1 MCKFYF
7 SGGRILNFRTIF
19 PFSAARKGDWRGEGK
34 RCSENLKCTLSGLLL
49 CCMIFSI
56 APALAQ
62 REPDKIFMDN
72 IKTVQLTMYGNQL
85 AYPVVKL
92 NSNDMLQLDFDDVD
106 GDIKSYYYNFEL
118 RNADWSPVQM
128 SYYDYVK
135 GYTNQRITTY
145 RSASQVLTRYTHYQL
160 TFPNRDIMPV
170 KAGNYLL
177 KVFIN
182 GDTSKLAFTR
192 RFMVVSPMASAAAQ
206 IQQPFNQQLFR
217 THQKIQL
224 TVNSGNMNVSYPQQQ
239 IKVVILQN
247 DRWDNCIQNI
257 KPNII
262 RGNSYEYN
270 GENDCLFPA
279 MREWRWL
286 DLTSF
291 RLLSDRVRR
300 QQNTNTAYD
309 LYVIPDV
316 SRNTQRYI
324 YYKDYDGWYAAL
336 TNENVN
342 PYWNGD
348 YATVHFTYITPTR
361 SPYQGKDLYIIG
373 QITSYGK
380 DEKGKMQWN
389 EEKGQY
395 ETTLF
400 LKQGYYD
407 YAYALSPSAGK
418 PGFNTDETE
427 GNIWEAENEYTILV
441 YYRELG
447 GRYDQLVNV
456 TTLNSLQNRPGQ

>member
-1 MCKFYF
+1 MCKLYF
-7 SGGRILNFRTIF
+7 SGLFIMCLVFISRHA
-19 PFSAARKGDWRGEGK
+19 S
-34 RCSENLKCTLSGLLL
+34 
-49 CCMIFSI
+49 
-56 APALAQ
+56 AQ
-62 REPDKIFMDN
+62 REPDKIYMDN
-72 IKTVQLTMYGNQL
+72 IKTVQLTIYGDQL
-85 AYPVVKL
+85 AYPIVKL
-92 NSNDMLQLDFDDVD
+92 NSNDMLQLDFDDMD

-128 SYYDYVK
+128 SYYDYIK

-160 TFPNRDIMPV
+160 NFPNRDIMPV

-182 GDTSKLAFTR
+182 GDSTKLAFTR
-192 RFMVVSPMASAAAQ
+192 RFMVVNPTATVAAQ
-206 IQQPFNQQLFR
+206 VQQPFNQQFFR
-217 THQKIQL
+217 THQKIQFSI
-224 TVNSGNMNVSYPQQQ
+224 NSGNLNVSYPQQQ
-239 IKVVILQN
+239 VKVVVLQN
-247 DRWDNCIQNI
+247 NRWDNSLQNI

-262 RGNSYEYN
+262 RGNVYEYN
-270 GENDCLFPA
+270 GESDCLFPA

-291 RLLSDRVRR
+291 RLLSDRVSR
-300 QQNTNTAYD
+300 QQNTNTAYN
-309 LYVIPDV
+309 LFVIPDA

-324 YYKDYDGWYAAL
+324 YYRDYNGWYAAI

-342 PYWNGD
+342 PYWSGD
-348 YATVHFTYITPTR
+348 YATVHFSFISASRTPY
-361 SPYQGKDLYIIG
+361 PGKDLYIIG
-373 QITSYGK
+373 QMTNYGK
-380 DEKGKMQWN
+380 DANAKLQWN

-407 YAYALSPSAGK
+407 YAYALSPASSSRLA
-418 PGFNTDETE
+418 FNTDDTE
-427 GNIWEAENEYTILV
+427 GNIWESENEYMILV

-456 TTLNSLQNRPGQ
+456 TMLNSLRNRPGQF

>member
-1 MCKFYF
+1 MCKLYF
-7 SGGRILNFRTIF
+7 SG
-19 PFSAARKGDWRGEGK
+19 
-34 RCSENLKCTLSGLLL
+34 LSFLYL
-49 CCMIFSI
+49 IFSFGK
-56 APALAQ
+56 ALAQ
-62 REPDKIFMDN
+62 REPDKIYMDN
-72 IKTVQLTMYGNQL
+72 IKTVQLTMYGDQL
-85 AYPVVKL
+85 AYPIVKL
-92 NSNDMLQLDFDDVD
+92 NSNDMLQLDFDDMD

-128 SYYDYVK
+128 SYYDYIK

-160 TFPNRDIMPV
+160 NFPNRDIMPV

-182 GDTSKLAFTR
+182 GDSTKLAFTR
-192 RFMVVSPMASAAAQ
+192 RFMVVNPTATVAAQ
-206 IQQPFNQQLFR
+206 VQQPFNQQFFR
-217 THQKIQL
+217 THQKIQFS
-224 TVNSGNMNVSYPQQQ
+224 VNSGNLNVSYPQQQ
-239 IKVVILQN
+239 IKVVVLQN
-247 DRWDNCIQNI
+247 SRWDNSKQNI

-262 RGNSYEYN
+262 RGNVYEYN
-270 GENDCLFPA
+270 GENDCLFPS

-291 RLLSDRVRR
+291 RLLSDRVSR
-300 QQNTNTAYD
+300 QQNTNTAYN
-309 LYVIPDV
+309 LFVIPDV
-316 SRNTQRYI
+316 TRNTQRYI
-324 YYKDYDGWYAAL
+324 YYRDYNGWYAAI

-342 PYWNGD
+342 PYWSAD
-348 YATVHFTYITPTR
+348 YATVHFSYITASRT
-361 SPYQGKDLYIIG
+361 PYQGKDLYIIG
-373 QITSYGK
+373 QMTNYGK
-380 DEKGKMQWN
+380 DSNAKLQWN

-407 YAYALSPSAGK
+407 YAYALSPSSSPRLA
-418 PGFNTDETE
+418 FNTDDTE
-427 GNIWEAENEYTILV
+427 GNIWESENEYTILV

-456 TTLNSLQNRPGQ
+456 TSLNSMQNRPGQF

>member
-1 MCKFYF
+1 
-7 SGGRILNFRTIF
+7 
-19 PFSAARKGDWRGEGK
+19 
-34 RCSENLKCTLSGLLL
+34 
-49 CCMIFSI
+49 
-56 APALAQ
+56 
-62 REPDKIFMDN
+62 
-72 IKTVQLTMYGNQL
+72 
-85 AYPVVKL
+85 
-92 NSNDMLQLDFDDVD
+92 
-106 GDIKSYYYNFEL
+106 
-118 RNADWSPVQM
+118 
-128 SYYDYVK
+128 VK

-182 GDTSKLAFTR
+182 GDTSRLAFTR
-192 RFMVVSPMASAAAQ
+192 RFVVVSPMVSVAAQ
-206 IQQPFNQQLFR
+206 VQQPFNQQFFR

-348 YATVHFTYITPTR
+348 YATVHFTYITPSR
-361 SPYQGKDLYIIG
+361 SPYQGKELYIIG
-373 QITSYGK
+373 QMTHYGK
-380 DEKGKMQWN
+380 DEKAKLQWN

-395 ETTLF
+395 ETTLL

-407 YAYALSPSAGK
+407 YAYALSPAAGK
-418 PGFNTDETE
+418 QAFNTDETE
-427 GNIWEAENEYTILV
+427 GNIWEAENEYTVLV